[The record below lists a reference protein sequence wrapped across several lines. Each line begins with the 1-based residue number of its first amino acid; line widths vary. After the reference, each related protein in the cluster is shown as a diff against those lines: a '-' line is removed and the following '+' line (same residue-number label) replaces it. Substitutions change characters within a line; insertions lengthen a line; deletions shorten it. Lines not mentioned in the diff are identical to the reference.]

1 MACASV
7 FVSFVISAKE
17 NLGFGMAL
25 ISANFRKTETRVQ

>member
-17 NLGFGMAL
+17 NLGFGMVPILAEY
-25 ISANFRKTETRVQ
+25 RRTEVRVQ

>member
-17 NLGFGMAL
+17 NLGFGMAP
-25 ISANFRKTETRVQ
+25 ISAKFRQTETHVQ